1 MIFSPTSHV
10 LDAGPCCHEPRLQTQ
25 IKPDKPPNA
34 DAVALYWKEF
44 TMTKFDQA
52 WVDAETAKREWM
64 TENSLYKEEEEHA
77 SCGVGL
83 VVSIDGKPSR
93 KVVENGIA
101 ALKAIWHRG
110 AVDADGKTGDGAG
123 IHVQIPVEFFYD
135 QIRRTG
141 HEPDMTKMIAVG
153 QVFLPRTDYGAQETC
168 RTIVE
173 SEVLRMGYYIYGW
186 RHVPVDVACLGEKAN
201 ATRPEIEQILIS
213 NSKGVDE
220 ETFER
225 ELYVI
230 RRRIEKAATAAGVQG
245 LYLCSLSCRSIIY
258 KGMMLAEQVAEFYP
272 DLMDER
278 FESAFALYH
287 QRYSTN
293 TFPQWWLAQ
302 PFRMLAHNGE
312 INTLK
317 GNLNWMKSHEIR
329 MASGAFGDMAEDI
342 KPIVAQGSS
351 DSAAL
356 DSVFEVLVR
365 AGRSAPMAKTMM
377 VPESWSKQAIEL
389 PQSWR
394 DMYSYCNSVLEPW
407 DGPAALAMT
416 DGRWVCAGL
425 DRNGLRPMRYVVTG
439 DGLLIAGSETGMV
452 PVDEANVVEKGA
464 LGPGQ
469 LLAVDMQEG
478 KLYHDTEMKD
488 KLAAAQPFGDWVG
501 KINELD
507 DKLAVVTEKPM
518 FTGAE
523 LRKRQ
528 IAAGYSIEELEQILA
543 PMAEDAKEA
552 LASMGDD
559 TPSAVLSEKYRPL
572 SHFFRQAFSQVT
584 NPPIDSLRE
593 FRVMSLKTR
602 FGNLKNVL
610 DEDSSQT
617 EILVLDSPFVGNAQF
632 DELIANFNAPLAEI
646 DCTFDAGAGP
656 DDLRKGLTRIR
667 AEAEDAVRSGAGHI
681 ILTDQHQSIDRVAM
695 PMILATSAV
704 HSWLTRK
711 GLRTFCSLNVRS
723 AECVD
728 PHYFAVLIGCGATV
742 VNAYLAEDS
751 LADRIERGLLECTLT
766 EAIQRYRN
774 AIDQG
779 LLKIMA
785 KMGISVISSYRG
797 GLNFEA
803 VGLSRAMVAEYFPG
817 MQSRISGIGT
827 TGIQRKS
834 ESVHA
839 KGWRGGS
846 DVLPIGGF
854 YKARRSGEKHAWE
867 AQTMHMLQAACNTA
881 NYEMWKQF
889 SAAMRANPP
898 IHLRDLLDIKEMG
911 KAIPI
916 EEVESI
922 TSIRKR
928 FVTPGMS
935 LGALSPEAHKTLNV
949 AMNRIGAKSDSGE
962 GGEDPAHFVPEANG
976 DNPSAKIKQ
985 VASGRFGV
993 TAEYL
998 NHCEELEIK
1007 VAQGAKP
1014 GEGGQLPGMKVT
1026 DLIAR
1031 LRHSTKGVT
1040 LISPPPHHD
1049 IYSIEDLAQLIY
1061 DLKQINPRCKVTVK
1075 LVASSGV
1082 GTIAAGVAKAK
1093 ADVILISGHNGGT
1106 GASPATSIKYAGL
1119 PWEMGLTEAHQVLAM
1134 NNLRER
1140 VTLRT
1145 DGGLR
1150 TGRDIVMAA
1159 MMGAE
1164 EYGIGTAALIAMG
1177 CIMVRQ
1183 CQSNTCPVGVC
1194 TQDEE
1199 LRDKFTGNAD
1209 KVVNLITFYATEVRE
1224 ILASIGARSMDD
1236 VIGRA
1241 DLLSQVSRGSAHLDD
1256 LDLNPLL
1263 ITVDGADRIVYD
1275 RNKARN
1281 FVPDTLDAEIV
1292 KDAARFLNDGEKMQ
1306 LQYAVQNTLRTI
1318 GTRTSSHIVQNF
1330 GMNNTLQ
1337 ADHLTVKL
1345 SGSAGQ
1351 SLGAFAAPGLKLEVS
1366 GDANDYVGKGL
1377 SGGTIVVRPPMNS
1390 PLVAA
1395 DNTIIG
1401 NTVLYGA
1408 TAGYLF
1414 AAGRAGERFGV
1425 RNSGAKVV
1433 IEGCGA
1439 CGCEYMTGGVAVIL
1453 GSIGANFGAGMTG
1466 GMAYLYDP
1474 DGVADSR
1481 MNHETLAT
1489 CPIGDAHWEG
1499 QLKELIER
1507 HLAETGSVKAADILQ
1522 HWDVELANFVQ
1533 ICPKEMLAHLPAPL
1547 GVEDK
1552 AVPAE

>member
-1 MIFSPTSHV
+1 
-10 LDAGPCCHEPRLQTQ
+10 
-25 IKPDKPPNA
+25 
-34 DAVALYWKEF
+34 
-44 TMTKFDQA
+44 MTKYDENWA
-52 WVDAETAKREWM
+52 AREEAKRAYM
-64 TENSLYKEEEEHA
+64 TEHSLFREEDEHS

-83 VVSIDGKPSR
+83 VVSVDGSKSR

-123 IHVQIPVEFFYD
+123 IHVQIPVPFFYD
-135 QIRRTG
+135 QVDRTG
-141 HEPDMTKMIAVG
+141 HTPRKGELLAVG
-153 QVFLPRTDYGAQETC
+153 QVFLPRTDFGAQETC

-186 RHVPVDVACLGEKAN
+186 RHVPVDTSCLGEKAN

-230 RRRIEKAATAAGVQG
+230 RRRIEKAAAAAGVGQ
-245 LYLCSLSCRSIIY
+245 LYICSLSCRSIIY

-278 FESAFALYH
+278 FESAFAIYH

-329 MASGAFGDMAEDI
+329 MASSTFGDMAEDI
-342 KPIVAQGSS
+342 KPICPQGSS

-356 DSVFEVLVR
+356 DAVFEVLVR
-365 AGRSAPMAKTMM
+365 AGRTAPMAKTML
-377 VPESWSKQAIEL
+377 VPESWSKNAEEL

-394 DMYSYCNSVLEPW
+394 DMYSYVNSVMEPW

-439 DGLLIAGSETGMV
+439 DGLVIAGSEVGMV
-452 PVDEANVVEKGA
+452 PTDEATVVEKGA

-469 LLAVDMQEG
+469 MLAVDMAEG
-478 KLYHDTEMKD
+478 KLYHDKEMKD
-488 KLAAAQPFGDWVG
+488 SLANAQPFGDWVG
-501 KINELD
+501 KIKDLESELSGLD
-507 DKLAVVTEKPM
+507 EKTL
-518 FTGAE
+518 FKGEE
-523 LRKRQ
+523 LKKRQ

-543 PMAEDAKEA
+543 PMAEDGKET

-559 TPSAVLSEKYRPL
+559 TPSAVLSNKYRPL
-572 SHFFRQAFSQVT
+572 SHFFRQNFSQVT

-593 FRVMSLKTR
+593 YRVMSLKTR

-617 EILVLDSPFVGNAQF
+617 EILVLESPFVTNAQF
-632 DELIANFNAPLAEI
+632 DALKSQFNAPMTKI
-646 DCTFDAGAGP
+646 DCTFPVNGGP
-656 DDLRKGLTRIR
+656 NALRKGLDRIR
-667 AEAEDAVRSGAGHI
+667 SEAEDAVRSGGGHI
-681 ILTDQHQSIDRVAM
+681 ILTDQLQDEDKVAM

-704 HSWLTRK
+704 HSWLTQK
-711 GLRTFCSLNVRS
+711 GLRTFCSIGVRS
-723 AECVD
+723 AECID
-728 PHYFAVLIGCGATV
+728 PHYFAVLIGCGATI

-751 LADRIERGLLECTLT
+751 LADRIDRGLLDCTLT
-766 EAIQRYRN
+766 EAVTRYRS
-774 AIDQG
+774 AVDAG

-803 VGLSRAMVAEYFPG
+803 VGLSRAMCAEFFPG
-817 MQSRISGIGT
+817 MHSRISGIGVA
-827 TGIQRKS
+827 GIQRKV
-834 ESVHA
+834 EAVH
-839 KGWRGGS
+839 KQGFHGGNT
-846 DVLPIGGF
+846 LPIGGF
-854 YKARRSGEKHAWE
+854 YKSRKSGETHAWE
-867 AQTMHMLQAACNTA
+867 AQAMHMLQSACDRA
-881 NYEMWKQF
+881 SYEMWKQY
-889 SAAMRANPP
+889 SAKMQANPP
-898 IHLRDLLDIKEMG
+898 IHLRDLLDIKPLG
-911 KAIPI
+911 KSVPI

-935 LGALSPEAHKTLNV
+935 LGALSPEAHRTLSI

-962 GGEDPAHFVPEANG
+962 GGESPDDFTPEPNG
-976 DNPSAKIKQ
+976 DNASAKIKQ

-993 TAEYL
+993 TSEYL
-998 NHCEELEIK
+998 LHCEELEIK

-1026 DLIAR
+1026 DLIAK

-1093 ADVILISGHNGGT
+1093 ADIILISGHNGGT
-1106 GASPATSIKYAGL
+1106 GASPATSIKFAGL

-1134 NNLRER
+1134 NNLRDR

-1194 TQDEE
+1194 TQDDN
-1199 LRDKFTGNAD
+1199 LRAKFTGNAD
-1209 KVVNLITFYATEVRE
+1209 KVVNLITFYAQEVRE
-1224 ILASIGARSMDD
+1224 LLASIGARSLDE

-1241 DLLSQVSRGSAHLDD
+1241 DLLTQVSRGSAHLDD

-1263 ITVDGADRIVYD
+1263 LSMDGAENIVYD
-1275 RNKARN
+1275 RSKPRN
-1281 FVPDTLDAEIV
+1281 SVPDTLDAQIV
-1292 KDAARFLNDGEKMQ
+1292 SDAARFLNDGEKMQ
-1306 LQYAVQNTLRTI
+1306 LSYAVQNTLRTV
-1318 GTRTSSHIVQNF
+1318 GTRTSSHIVTNF
-1330 GMNNTLQ
+1330 GMRNDLQ
-1337 ADHLTVKL
+1337 PDHLTVKL

-1351 SLGAFAAPGLKLEVS
+1351 SLGAFAAPGLKIEVS

-1377 SGGTIVVRPPMNS
+1377 SGGMIVVHPPMHS
-1390 PLVAA
+1390 PLKASE
-1395 DNTIIG
+1395 NTIIG

-1408 TAGYLF
+1408 TDGYLF
-1414 AAGRAGERFGV
+1414 AAGRAGERFAV

-1433 IEGCGA
+1433 IEGCGSN
-1439 CGCEYMTGGVAVIL
+1439 GCEYMTGGIAVIL

-1474 DGVADSR
+1474 EGTVENL
-1481 MNHETLAT
+1481 MNLETLIT
-1489 CPIGDAHWEG
+1489 CRVTVDHWENE
-1499 QLKELIER
+1499 LKSLIER
-1507 HLAETGSVKAADILQ
+1507 HAAETGSVKAREILSN
-1522 HWDVELANFVQ
+1522 WEVEKANFLQ
-1533 ICPKEMLAHLPAPL
+1533 ACPKEMLVHIPAPL
-1547 GVEDK
+1547 SLEES
-1552 AVPAE
+1552 AIPAE

>member
-1 MIFSPTSHV
+1 MTSY
-10 LDAGPCCHEPRLQTQ
+10 DETWARDE
-25 IKPDKPPNA
+25 
-34 DAVALYWKEF
+34 E
-44 TMTKFDQA
+44 TKRA
-52 WVDAETAKREWM
+52 WMAEHGMYRE
-64 TENSLYKEEEEHA
+64 EDEHS

-83 VVSIDGKPSR
+83 VVAIDGQPSR
-93 KVVENGIA
+93 KVVQNGIN
-101 ALKAIWHRG
+101 ALKAVWHRG

-123 IHVQIPVEFFYD
+123 IHVQIPHHFFGD

-141 HEPDMTKMIAVG
+141 HEPRPGELLAVG
-153 QVFLPRTDYGAQETC
+153 QVFLPRTDFAAQEAC

-173 SEVLRMGYYIYGW
+173 SEVLRKGYYIYGW
-186 RHVPVDVACLGEKAN
+186 RHVPVDISVLGEKAN
-201 ATRPEIEQILIS
+201 ATRPEIEQIIIS
-213 NSKGVDE
+213 NAKGVDE

-230 RRRIEKAATAAGVQG
+230 RRRIEKAAAAAQVPGMYV
-245 LYLCSLSCRSIIY
+245 CSLSCRSVIY
-258 KGMMLAEQVAEFYP
+258 KGMMLAQDVSEFYP
-272 DLMDER
+272 DLKDER
-278 FESAFALYH
+278 FVSAFAIYH

-317 GNLNWMKSHEIR
+317 GNVNWMKSHEIR
-329 MASGAFGDMAEDI
+329 MASSYFGEMAEDI
-342 KPIVAQGSS
+342 KPIIANGAS

-356 DSVFEVLVR
+356 DAVFEVLVR
-365 AGRSAPMAKTMM
+365 AGRNAPMAKTML
-377 VPESWSKQAIEL
+377 VPEAWSQTASEL
-389 PQSWR
+389 PQAWQ
-394 DMYSYCNSVLEPW
+394 DMYSYCNSVMEPW

-439 DGLLIAGSETGMV
+439 DGLMIAGSEAGMV
-452 PVDEANVVEKGA
+452 PVDEASVVEKGA

-469 LLAVDMQEG
+469 MIAVDMVEQQ
-478 KLYHDTEMKD
+478 LFHDTEIKD
-488 KLAAAQPFGDWVG
+488 QLSQARPFGEWVG
-501 KINELD
+501 KINDLTE
-507 DKLAVVTEKPM
+507 ATAGVTEKAVYE
-518 FTGAE
+518 GAE
-523 LRKRQ
+523 LRRRQ
-528 IAAGYSIEELEQILA
+528 LAAGYSVEELEQILA
-543 PMAEDAKEA
+543 PMAEDGKEA

-559 TPSAVLSEKYRPL
+559 TPSAVLSSQYRPL
-572 SHFFRQAFSQVT
+572 SHYFRQNFSQVT

-617 EILVLDSPFVGNAQF
+617 EILLLDSPFVGNAQF
-632 DELIANFNAPLAEI
+632 EVVLQHFGDSVTEI
-646 DCTFDAGAGP
+646 DCTFPAGGRQGALRE
-656 DDLRKGLTRIR
+656 DLNRIR
-667 AEAEDAVRSGAGHI
+667 VEAEDAVRSGAGHI
-681 ILTDQHQSIDRVAM
+681 ILTDQGQGGDRVAM

-723 AECVD
+723 AECID
-728 PHYFAVLIGCGATV
+728 PHYFAVLVGCGATT

-751 LADRIERGLLECTLT
+751 IADRIDRGLLDGTLT
-766 EAIQRYRN
+766 EAVSRYRN

-803 VGLSRAMVAEYFPG
+803 VGLSRAMVADYFPG
-817 MQSRISGIGT
+817 MISRISGIGVS
-827 TGIQRKS
+827 GLQKKA
-834 ESVHA
+834 EGVHA
-839 KGWRGGS
+839 LGWAGES
-846 DVLPIGGF
+846 DRLLPIGGF
-854 YKARRSGEKHAWE
+854 YKARTSGEKHAWE
-867 AQTMHMLQAACNTA
+867 AQSMHMLQSACDRA
-881 NYEMWKQF
+881 SYELWKQY
-889 SAAMRANPP
+889 SAKMRSNPP
-898 IHLRDLLDIKEMG
+898 IHLRDLLDIKPMG
-911 KAIPI
+911 KPVPI

-962 GGEDPAHFVPEANG
+962 GGEDPAHFVPEPNG

-1026 DLIAR
+1026 ELIAR
-1031 LRHSTKGVT
+1031 LRHSTRGVT

-1061 DLKQINPRCKVTVK
+1061 DLKQINPRAKVTVK

-1134 NNLRER
+1134 NKLRER

-1194 TQDEE
+1194 TQDES
-1199 LRDKFTGNAD
+1199 LRKKFTGNAD
-1209 KVVNLITFYATEVRE
+1209 KVVNLITFYAQEVRE
-1224 ILASIGARSMDD
+1224 ILAGIGARSLDE

-1241 DLLSQVSRGSAHLDD
+1241 DLLTQVSRGAAHLDD

-1263 ITVDGADRIVYD
+1263 ITVDGADKIRYD
-1275 RNKARN
+1275 RLKPRN
-1281 FVPDTLDAEIV
+1281 AVPDTLDAQIV
-1292 KDAARFLNDGEKMQ
+1292 TDAARFLKDGEKMQ
-1306 LQYAVQNTLRTI
+1306 LSYAVQNTLRTI
-1318 GTRTSSHIVQNF
+1318 GTRTSSEIVQAF
-1330 GMNNTLQ
+1330 GMRNALQ
-1337 ADHLTVKL
+1337 PDHLTVKL
-1345 SGSAGQ
+1345 EGSAGQ

-1377 SGGTIVVRPPMNS
+1377 SGGIVVVKPAQVS
-1390 PLVAA
+1390 PLKA
-1395 DNTIIG
+1395 DQNTIIG

-1408 TAGYLF
+1408 TDGYLF
-1414 AAGRAGERFGV
+1414 AAGRAGERFAV

-1433 IEGCGA
+1433 IEGCGSN
-1439 CGCEYMTGGVAVIL
+1439 GCEYMTGGVAVIL

-1474 DGVADSR
+1474 DGQAEVN
-1481 MNHETLAT
+1481 MNLETLVT
-1489 CPIGDAHWEG
+1489 CPVAEGHWEAE
-1499 QLKELIER
+1499 LKELVEAHAR
-1507 HLAETGSVKAADILQ
+1507 ETGSRKAADILQ
-1522 HWDVELANFVQ
+1522 HWSLEKKHFLQV
-1533 ICPKEMLAHLPAPL
+1533 CPKEMLNKLAHPL
-1547 GVEDK
+1547 GLERG

>member
-1 MIFSPTSHV
+1 
-10 LDAGPCCHEPRLQTQ
+10 
-25 IKPDKPPNA
+25 
-34 DAVALYWKEF
+34 
-44 TMTKFDQA
+44 MTKYDA
-52 WVDAETAKREWM
+52 NWVAAEEAKRAALA
-64 TENSLYKEEEEHA
+64 ENGLYRAEDEHA

-83 VVSIDGKPSR
+83 VVSIDGKASR
-93 KVVENGIA
+93 KVVENGIN
-101 ALKAIWHRG
+101 ALKAVWHRG

-123 IHVQIPVEFFYD
+123 IHVQIPVPFFYD
-135 QIRRTG
+135 QIKRTG
-141 HEPDMTKMIAVG
+141 HEPHKDELLAVG
-153 QVFLPRTDYGAQETC
+153 QVFLPRTDFGAQETC

-186 RHVPVDVACLGEKAN
+186 RHVPVDVTCLGEKAN

-230 RRRIEKAATAAGVQG
+230 RRRIEKAAAAAQVPS
-245 LYLCSLSCRSIIY
+245 LYIASLSCRSIIY
-258 KGMMLAEQVAEFYP
+258 KGMMLAEQVAVFYP
-272 DLMDER
+272 DLLDDR
-278 FESAFALYH
+278 FESAFAIYH

-329 MASGAFGDMAEDI
+329 MASRAFGDHAEDI

-356 DSVFEVLVR
+356 DAVFEVMVR
-365 AGRSAPMAKTMM
+365 AGRNAPMAKTMM
-377 VPESWSKQAIEL
+377 VPESWSNTTVEMKQAWI
-389 PQSWR
+389 
-394 DMYSYCNSVLEPW
+394 DMYAYCNSVMEPW

-439 DGLLIAGSETGMV
+439 DGLVIAGSEAGMV
-452 PVDEANVVEKGA
+452 PIDETTVVEKGA

-469 LLAVDMQEG
+469 MLAVDMAEG
-478 KLYHDTEMKD
+478 RMFRDEEIKD
-488 KLAAAQPFGDWVG
+488 KLAASRPYSDWVE
-501 KINELD
+501 KIIDIEAEEGAL
-507 DKLAVVTEKPM
+507 TQSTQ
-518 FTGAE
+518 FSGAE

-528 IAAGYSIEELEQILA
+528 IAAGYSLEELEQILH
-543 PMAEDAKEA
+543 PMAEDGKEA
-552 LASMGDD
+552 IASMGDD
-559 TPSAVLSEKYRPL
+559 TPSAVLSDQYRPL
-572 SHFFRQAFSQVT
+572 SHFFRQNFSQVT

-602 FGNLKNVL
+602 FGNLRNVL
-610 DEDSSQT
+610 DESSEQT
-617 EILVLDSPFVGNAQF
+617 EILILESPFVSNAGF
-632 DELIANFNAPLAEI
+632 EAMVRHFGDSVVTLSG
-646 DCTFDAGAGP
+646 TFPRSGGDSA
-656 DDLRKGLTRIR
+656 LRVALDRLR
-667 AEAEDAVRSGAGHI
+667 AEAEDAVRAGAQHL
-681 ILTDQHQSIDRVAM
+681 ILSDTDQNEDRIGM

-723 AECVD
+723 AECID
-728 PHYFAVLIGCGATV
+728 PHYFAVLIGAGATT
-742 VNAYLAEDS
+742 VNAYLAQDS
-751 LADRIERGLLECTLT
+751 LADRVNRGLLDGPLDVVVGRYN
-766 EAIQRYRN
+766 EAIN
-774 AIDQG
+774 QG
-779 LLKIMA
+779 LLKIMS

-803 VGLSRAMVAEYFPG
+803 VGLSRSMVAEYFPG

-827 TGIQRKS
+827 AGIQRKL
-834 ESVHA
+834 EAVHA
-839 KGWRGGS
+839 KGWRGGA
-846 DVLPIGGF
+846 DVLPIGGI
-854 YKARRSGEKHAWE
+854 YKARKSGETHAWQ
-867 AQTMHMLQAACNTA
+867 AQNMHLLQSACDRA
-881 NYEMWKQF
+881 SYDLWKQY
-889 SAAMRANPP
+889 SAKMRANPP
-898 IHLRDLLDIKEMG
+898 IHLRDLLDFAP
-911 KAIPI
+911 KAKPIPL

-962 GGEDPAHFVPEANG
+962 GGEDPAHFTPEPNG

-1014 GEGGQLPGMKVT
+1014 GEGGQLPGIKVT
-1026 DLIAR
+1026 ELIAR

-1061 DLKQINPRCKVTVK
+1061 DLKQINPKAKVTVK

-1134 NNLRER
+1134 NKLRDR

-1164 EYGIGTAALIAMG
+1164 EYGIGTAALISMG

-1194 TQDEE
+1194 VQDER
-1199 LRDKFTGNAD
+1199 LRAKFTGTAD
-1209 KVVNLITFYATEVRE
+1209 KVVNLITFYAQEVRE
-1224 ILASIGARSMDD
+1224 VLASLGVRSLDE

-1241 DLLSQVSRGSAHLDD
+1241 DLLTQVSRGSAHLDD
-1256 LDLNPLL
+1256 LDLNPML
-1263 ITVDGADRIVYD
+1263 IAVDEDHSIVYNRD
-1275 RNKARN
+1275 KPRQI
-1281 FVPDTLDAEIV
+1281 VPDTLDAEIV
-1292 KDAARFLNDGEKMQ
+1292 KDAEPFFKDGEKMQ
-1306 LQYAVQNTLRTI
+1306 LSYAVQNTHRTI
-1318 GTRTSSHIVQNF
+1318 GTRVSSHIVQRF
-1330 GMNNTLQ
+1330 GMNNDLQ
-1337 ADHLTVKL
+1337 SDHLTVKL

-1377 SGGTIVVRPPMNS
+1377 SGGTIVVRPPLSS

-1408 TAGYLF
+1408 TAGKLF
-1414 AAGRAGERFGV
+1414 ANGRAGERFAV
-1425 RNSGAKVV
+1425 RNSGANVV
-1433 IEGCGA
+1433 VEGCGTN
-1439 CGCEYMTGGVAVIL
+1439 GCEYMTGGVAVIL
-1453 GSIGANFGAGMTG
+1453 GPIGTNFGAGMTG
-1466 GMAYLYDP
+1466 GMAYVYDP
-1474 DGVADSR
+1474 EQLAADRINAESLVVQG
-1481 MNHETLAT
+1481 LAS
-1489 CPIGDAHWEG
+1489 AHWEQ
-1499 QLKELIER
+1499 QLKGLIAEHAAESRSQKADEILRNWDQER
-1507 HLAETGSVKAADILQ
+1507 GNFLQ
-1522 HWDVELANFVQ
+1522 V
-1533 ICPKEMLAHLPAPL
+1533 CPKEMLVHLTHPL
-1547 GVEDK
+1547 TDK
-1552 AVPAE
+1552 PDNETQSA

>member
-1 MIFSPTSHV
+1 
-10 LDAGPCCHEPRLQTQ
+10 
-25 IKPDKPPNA
+25 
-34 DAVALYWKEF
+34 
-44 TMTKFDQA
+44 MTKYDA
-52 WVDAETAKREWM
+52 SWVKAEKAKRVNM
-64 TENSLYKEEEEHA
+64 AKNGLYSEAEEHA

-93 KVVENGIA
+93 KVVQAGID
-101 ALKAIWHRG
+101 ALKAVWHRG

-123 IHVQIPVEFFYD
+123 IHVQIPVPFFYN
-135 QIRRTG
+135 QIERTG
-141 HEPDMTKMIAVG
+141 HNPRMEELMAVG
-153 QVFLPRTDYGAQETC
+153 QVFLPRTDFGAQETC

-173 SEVLRMGYYIYGW
+173 TEVLRMGYYIYGW
-186 RHVPVDVACLGEKAN
+186 RHVPVNVGSLGDKAN
-201 ATRPEIEQILIS
+201 ATRPEIEQILLS
-213 NSKGVDE
+213 NSKGVE
-220 ETFER
+220 EEIFER
-225 ELYVI
+225 DLYVI
-230 RRRIEKAATAAGVQG
+230 RRRIEKAASAAGINE
-245 LYLCSLSCRSIIY
+245 LYLASLSCRSIIY
-258 KGMMLAEQVAEFYP
+258 KGMFLAQDVAEFYP
-272 DLMDER
+272 DLKDSR

-287 QRYSTN
+287 QRFSTN

-317 GNLNWMKSHEIR
+317 GNTNWMKSHEIR
-329 MASGAFGDMAEDI
+329 MSSDAFGDMADDI
-342 KPIVAQGSS
+342 KPIIASGSS

-356 DSVFEVLVR
+356 DSVFEMLVR
-365 AGRSAPMAKTMM
+365 AGRNAPMAKTML
-377 VPESWSKQAIEL
+377 VPESWSKQAVDL
-389 PQSWR
+389 PKPWI
-394 DMYSYCNSVLEPW
+394 DMYSYCNSVMEPW

-439 DGLLIAGSETGMV
+439 DGLLIAGSEAGMV
-452 PVDEANVVEKGA
+452 HVNEADVKEKGA

-469 LLAVDMQEG
+469 LIAVDMAEG
-478 KLYHDTEMKD
+478 RLYHDTEMKD
-488 KLAAAQPFGDWVG
+488 LLAASQDFGEWVG

-507 DKLAVVTEKPM
+507 EDLAKAVEAPI
-518 FTGAE
+518 FTGSE
-523 LRKRQ
+523 LRQRQ
-528 IAAGYSIEELEQILA
+528 IAAGYTIEELEQILV
-543 PMAEDAKEA
+543 PMAEDGKET

-572 SHFFRQAFSQVT
+572 SHFFRQNFSQVT

-593 FRVMSLKTR
+593 YRVMSLKTR

-610 DEDSSQT
+610 DESSAQT
-617 EILVLDSPFVGNAQF
+617 EILVLDSPFVGNIQF
-632 DELIANFNAPLAEI
+632 QRLLKNFNAPMMEI
-646 DCTFDAGAGP
+646 DCTFPSGETAGSLQTA
-656 DDLRKGLTRIR
+656 LNRIR
-667 AEAEDAVRSGAGHI
+667 SEAEDAVRSGCGHLV
-681 ILTDQHQSIDRVAM
+681 LTDQKTSRDLVSI

-704 HSWLTRK
+704 HSWLTRH
-711 GLRTFCSLNVRS
+711 GLRTFTSINVRS
-723 AECVD
+723 AECID

-751 LADRIERGLLECTLT
+751 LADRIERGLLDCALT
-766 EAIQRYRN
+766 EAVSRYRN

-785 KMGISVISSYRG
+785 KMGISVVSSYRG

-803 VGLSRAMVAEYFPG
+803 VGLSRAMCAEFFPG
-817 MQSRISGIGT
+817 MTSRISGIGVV
-827 TGIQRKS
+827 GIQHKA
-834 ESVHA
+834 ESIHA
-839 KGWRGGS
+839 S
-846 DVLPIGGF
+846 AFLNHNDVLPIGGF
-854 YKARRSGEKHAWE
+854 YKARKSGEKHAWE
-867 AQTMHMLQAACNTA
+867 AQTMHLLQSACSRGS
-881 NYEMWKQF
+881 YEMWKKY
-889 SAAMRANPP
+889 SAKLQANPP
-898 IHLRDLLDIKEMG
+898 IHLRDLLEIKPLG
-911 KAIPI
+911 NPI
-916 EEVESI
+916 SVDEVESI
-922 TSIRKR
+922 TSIRQR

-962 GGEDPAHFVPEANG
+962 GGEDPAHFVPEPNG

-1014 GEGGQLPGMKVT
+1014 GEGGQLPGIKVT

-1075 LVASSGV
+1075 LVAASGV
-1082 GTIAAGVAKAK
+1082 GTIAAGVAKAD
-1093 ADVILISGHNGGT
+1093 ADIILISGHNGGT
-1106 GASPATSIKYAGL
+1106 GASPATSIKFAGL

-1134 NNLRER
+1134 NNLRGR

-1159 MMGAE
+1159 MLGAE

-1194 TQDEE
+1194 TQDEG
-1199 LRDKFTGNAD
+1199 LREKFTGSAD
-1209 KVVNLITFYATEVRE
+1209 KVVNLITFYAQEVRE
-1224 ILASIGARSMDD
+1224 ILASIGARSMND

-1263 ITVDGADRIVYD
+1263 ITVDGADQISYD
-1275 RNKARN
+1275 RNKPRN
-1281 FVPDTLDAEIV
+1281 SVPDTLDAKIV
-1292 KDAARFLNDGEKMQ
+1292 VDAARFLHEGEKMQ
-1306 LQYAVQNTLRTI
+1306 LQYAVKNTSRTI
-1318 GTRTSSHIVQNF
+1318 GTLISSHIVTKF
-1330 GMNNTLQ
+1330 GMNNDLQ
-1337 ADHLTVKL
+1337 PDHLTIKL
-1345 SGSAGQ
+1345 QGSAGQ
-1351 SLGAFAAPGLKLEVS
+1351 ALGAFAAPGLKLEVA
-1366 GDANDYVGKGL
+1366 GEANDYVGKGL
-1377 SGGTIVVRPPMNS
+1377 SGGLIVVRPAQIS
-1390 PLVAA
+1390 PLVASE
-1395 DNTIIG
+1395 NTIIG

-1408 TAGYLF
+1408 TNGYLF
-1414 AAGRAGERFGV
+1414 ASGRAGERFSV
-1425 RNSGAKVV
+1425 RNSGAKAV
-1433 IEGCGA
+1433 IEGCGSN
-1439 CGCEYMTGGVAVIL
+1439 GCEYMTGGVAVIL
-1453 GSIGANFGAGMTG
+1453 GTVGVNFGAGMTG

-1474 DGVADSR
+1474 GGTTNR
-1481 MNHETLAT
+1481 MMNMETLVT
-1489 CPIGDAHWEG
+1489 CRVTVDHWE
-1499 QLKELIER
+1499 KELRNLIQR
-1507 HLAETGSVKAADILQ
+1507 HADETGSIKATDILR
-1522 HWDVELANFVQ
+1522 HWQQEVENFVQ
-1533 ICPKEMLAHLPAPL
+1533 VCPKEMLVHLPEPL
-1547 GVEDK
+1547 TVDI
-1552 AVPAE
+1552 AQSLPAE

>member
-1 MIFSPTSHV
+1 
-10 LDAGPCCHEPRLQTQ
+10 
-25 IKPDKPPNA
+25 
-34 DAVALYWKEF
+34 
-44 TMTKFDQA
+44 MTKFDTDWA
-52 WVDAETAKREWM
+52 RAEETKRKWM
-64 TENSLYKEEEEHA
+64 SENGLYHESEEHS

-83 VVSIDGKPSR
+83 TVSLDGKPSR
-93 KVVENGIA
+93 SVVEAGIT

-110 AVDADGKTGDGAG
+110 AVDADGMTGDGAG
-123 IHVQIPVEFFYD
+123 IHVQIPVPFFYD
-135 QIRRTG
+135 QIQRTG
-141 HEPDMTKMIAVG
+141 HDPRKDELIAVG
-153 QVFLPRTDYGAQETC
+153 QVFLPRTDFGAQEAC

-173 SEVLRMGYYIYGW
+173 TEVLRMGHYIYGW
-186 RHVPVDVACLGEKAN
+186 RHVPVNVDCLGEKAN

-213 NSKGVDE
+213 NAKGVDE

-230 RRRIEKAATAAGVQG
+230 RRRIEKAAGAAGITG
-245 LYLCSLSCRSIIY
+245 LYIASLSCRSIIY
-258 KGMMLAEQVAEFYP
+258 KGMMLAEQVSEFYP
-272 DLMDER
+272 DLQDER
-278 FESAFALYH
+278 FESSFAIYH

-317 GNLNWMKSHEIR
+317 GNTNWMKSHEIR
-329 MASGAFGDMAEDI
+329 MAHAAFGDMAEDI
-342 KPIVAQGSS
+342 KPIIANGSS

-365 AGRSAPMAKTMM
+365 AGRNAPMAKTML
-377 VPESWSKQAIEL
+377 VPESWSKQAVEL

-394 DMYSYCNSVLEPW
+394 DMYSYCNSVMEPW

-416 DGRWVCAGL
+416 DGRWVCGGL

-439 DGLLIAGSETGMV
+439 DGMLIAGSEVGMV
-452 PVDEANVVEKGA
+452 PTDEATVREKGA

-469 LLAVDMQEG
+469 MIAVDMKEG
-478 KLYHDTEMKD
+478 KLYHDVEIKD
-488 KLAAAQPFGDWVG
+488 RLASALPFGEWVG
-501 KINELD
+501 KITELD
-507 DKLAVVTEKPM
+507 EPLAALTETPL
-518 FTGAE
+518 FDGAE
-523 LRKRQ
+523 LRRRQ
-528 IAAGYSIEELEQILA
+528 IAAGYTIEELESVLS
-543 PMAEDAKEA
+543 PMVEDAKEVV
-552 LASMGDD
+552 ASMGDD
-559 TPSAVLSEKYRPL
+559 TPSAVLSKRYRPL
-572 SHFFRQAFSQVT
+572 SHYFRQNFSQVT

-610 DEDSSQT
+610 DESSAQT
-617 EILVLDSPFVGNAQF
+617 EILVLDTPFVGNAQF
-632 DELIANFNAPLAEI
+632 EALKEHFNAPCTEI
-646 DCTFDAGAGP
+646 DCTFAPGEGA
-656 DDLRKGLTRIR
+656 LRLGLERIR
-667 AEAEDAVRSGAGHI
+667 SEAEDAVRSGAGHI
-681 ILTDQHQSIDRVAM
+681 ILTDEHCGPDRVAM

-704 HSWLTRK
+704 HSHLTRK
-711 GLRTFCSLNVRS
+711 GLRTFCSLNVRA
-723 AECVD
+723 AECID
-728 PHYFAVLIGCGATV
+728 PHYFAVLIGAGATI
-742 VNAYLAEDS
+742 VNPYLAEDS
-751 LADRIERGLLECTLT
+751 LADRIGRGLLEMDLT
-766 EAIQRYRN
+766 TAMARYRE

-779 LLKIMA
+779 LLKIMS

-803 VGLSRAMVAEYFPG
+803 VGLSRAMCAEYFPG
-817 MQSRISGIGT
+817 MISRISGIGVS
-827 TGIQRKS
+827 GIQKKA
-834 ESVHA
+834 EEIHA
-839 KGWRGGS
+839 LGFRGGR

-854 YKARRSGEKHAWE
+854 YKMRKSGETHAWG
-867 AQTMHMLQAACNTA
+867 AQVMHLMQAACDRA
-881 NYEMWKQF
+881 SFEMWKQY
-889 SAAMRANPP
+889 SNAMQANPP
-898 IHLRDLLDIKEMG
+898 IHLRDLLAIKPLG
-911 KAIPI
+911 KSIPI

-962 GGEDPAHFVPEANG
+962 GGEDPAHFVPEPNG

-1061 DLKQINPRCKVTVK
+1061 DLKQINPTVKVTVK

-1082 GTIAAGVAKAK
+1082 GTIAAGVAKAE

-1134 NNLRER
+1134 NNLRDR
-1140 VTLRT
+1140 VVLRT

-1159 MMGAE
+1159 MLGAE

-1194 TQDEE
+1194 TQDEA
-1199 LRDKFTGNAD
+1199 LRAKFTGNAD
-1209 KVVNLITFYATEVRE
+1209 KVVNLITFYAQEVRE
-1224 ILASIGARSMDD
+1224 ILAEIGARSLDE

-1241 DLLSQVSRGSAHLDD
+1241 DLLSQVSRGAEHLDD

-1263 ITVDGADRIVYD
+1263 IRVDGSDEIEYNRDRP
-1275 RNKARN
+1275 RNPVR
-1281 FVPDTLDAEIV
+1281 DTLDAEIV
-1292 KDAARFLNDGEKMQ
+1292 RDAARFLQDGEKMQ
-1306 LQYAVQNTLRTI
+1306 LSYAVMNTHRTV
-1318 GTRTSSHIVQNF
+1318 GTRVSSHIVRKF
-1330 GMNNTLQ
+1330 GMRNALQ
-1337 ADHLTVKL
+1337 PDHLHVKL
-1345 SGSAGQ
+1345 TGSAGQ

-1377 SGGTIVVRPPMNS
+1377 SGGLIVVRPPLVS
-1390 PLVAA
+1390 PLAA
-1395 DNTIIG
+1395 SENTIIG

-1408 TAGYLF
+1408 TDGHLF
-1414 AAGRAGERFGV
+1414 AAGKAGERFAV
-1425 RNSGAKVV
+1425 RNSGARVV
-1433 IEGCGA
+1433 VEGCGSN
-1439 CGCEYMTGGVAVIL
+1439 GCEYMTGGVAVIL
-1453 GSIGANFGAGMTG
+1453 GRIGANFGAGMTG

-1474 DGVADSR
+1474 
-1481 MNHETLAT
+1481 
-1489 CPIGDAHWEG
+1489 EG
-1499 QLKELIER
+1499 QAPDMMNMESLVTCKVTTPEWEAELKGLIER
-1507 HLAETGSVKAADILQ
+1507 HFAETKSRKAEDILQ
-1522 HWDVELANFVQ
+1522 NWDIEKDNFLQV
-1533 ICPKEMLAHLPAPL
+1533 CPREMLDKIPHPL
-1547 GVEDK
+1547 GIEDDL

>member
-1 MIFSPTSHV
+1 
-10 LDAGPCCHEPRLQTQ
+10 
-25 IKPDKPPNA
+25 
-34 DAVALYWKEF
+34 
-44 TMTKFDQA
+44 MTKYDA
-52 WVDAETAKREWM
+52 DWVRAEDAKRAYM
-64 TENSLYKEEEEHA
+64 AENGLYSEAEEHS

-83 VVSIDGKPSR
+83 VVSIDGTPSR
-93 KVVENGIA
+93 AVVENGIQ

-135 QIRRTG
+135 QIERTG
-141 HEPDMTKMIAVG
+141 HTPNRDALMAVG
-153 QVFLPRTDYGAQETC
+153 QVFLPRTDFGAQETC

-173 SEVLRMGYYIYGW
+173 TEVLRMGYYIYGW
-186 RHVPVDVACLGEKAN
+186 RHVPVSVDCLGEKAN

-230 RRRIEKAATAAGVQG
+230 RRRIEKAAAQVGQ
-245 LYLCSLSCRSIIY
+245 LYIASLSCRSIIY

-278 FESAFALYH
+278 FESAFAIYH

-329 MASGAFGDMAEDI
+329 MASNAFGDMAGDI
-342 KPIVAQGSS
+342 KPIVPSGSS

-356 DSVFEVLVR
+356 DAVFEALVR
-365 AGRSAPMAKTMM
+365 AGRSAPMAKTML
-377 VPESWSKQAIEL
+377 VPESWSKQAVEL
-389 PQSWR
+389 PQAWR
-394 DMYSYCNSVLEPW
+394 DMYSYCNSVMEPW

-425 DRNGLRPMRYVVTG
+425 DRNGLRPMRYVVTR
-439 DGLLIAGSETGMV
+439 DDLVIAGSETGMV
-452 PVDEANVVEKGA
+452 PLEETDIVEKGA

-469 LLAVDMQEG
+469 ILAVDMKKG
-478 KLYHDTEMKD
+478 LLFHDTEIKN
-488 KLAAAQPFGDWVG
+488 KLAAALPFGDWVQ
-501 KINELD
+501 KIKDLD
-507 DKLAVVTEKPM
+507 APLGGVTEKAL
-518 FTGAE
+518 FEGEA
-523 LRKRQ
+523 LRRRQ
-528 IAAGYSIEELEQILA
+528 IAAGYTIEELEQILA
-543 PMAEDAKEA
+543 PMAEDGKET

-559 TPSAVLSEKYRPL
+559 TPSAVLSKKYRPL
-572 SHFFRQAFSQVT
+572 SHFFRQNFSQVT

-593 FRVMSLKTR
+593 YRVMSLKTR

-610 DEDSSQT
+610 DESSAQT
-617 EILVLDSPFVGNAQF
+617 EIITLDSPFVGNAQF
-632 DELIANFNAPLAEI
+632 DELLTHLNSDLVTI
-646 DCTFDAGAGP
+646 DCTFEAGQGA
-656 DDLRKGLTRIR
+656 LSVGLARIR
-667 AEAEDAVRSGAGHI
+667 DEAEDAVRSGAGHI
-681 ILTDQHQSIDRVAM
+681 VLTDQNSDASRVAM

-704 HSWLTRK
+704 HSHLTRK

-723 AECVD
+723 AECID

-751 LADRIERGLLECTLT
+751 LADRIDRGLIDGSLT
-766 EAIQRYRN
+766 EAVARYRN

-817 MQSRISGIGT
+817 MTSRISGIGVS
-827 TGIQRKS
+827 GLQAKA
-834 ESVHA
+834 EEVHA
-839 KGWRGGS
+839 QGWQGTN
-846 DVLPIGGF
+846 VLPIGGF
-854 YKARRSGEKHAWE
+854 YKARKSGETHAWE
-867 AQTMHMLQAACNTA
+867 ATSMHMMQMACNRA
-881 NYEMWKQF
+881 SFELWKQY
-889 SAAMRANPP
+889 SAKMQSAPP
-898 IHLRDLLDIKEMG
+898 IHLRDLLDIKPLG
-911 KAIPI
+911 API
-916 EEVESI
+916 QLEEVESI

-962 GGEDPAHFVPEANG
+962 GGEDPAHFHPEPNG

-998 NHCEELEIK
+998 NQCEELEIK

-1134 NNLRER
+1134 NNLRDR
-1140 VTLRT
+1140 ITLRT

-1194 TQDEE
+1194 TQNEE
-1199 LRDKFTGNAD
+1199 LRAKFTGNAD
-1209 KVVNLITFYATEVRE
+1209 KVVNLITFYASEVRE
-1224 ILASIGARSMDD
+1224 ILASIGARSLDE

-1263 ITVDGADRIVYD
+1263 ITVSGAEDIVYK
-1275 RNKARN
+1275 RERARN
-1281 FVPDTLDAEIV
+1281 EVPDTLDAQIV
-1292 KDAARFLNDGEKMQ
+1292 RDAARFLQDGEKMQ
-1306 LQYAVQNTLRTI
+1306 LEYAIQNTHRTV
-1318 GTRTSSHIVQNF
+1318 GTRTSSHIVRQF
-1330 GMNNTLQ
+1330 GMRNTLQ
-1337 ADHLTVKL
+1337 PDHLTVKL
-1345 SGSAGQ
+1345 KGSAGQ

-1377 SGGTIVVRPPMNS
+1377 SGGTIVVRPPMAS
-1390 PLVAA
+1390 PIIAA
-1395 DNTIIG
+1395 ENTIIG

-1408 TAGYLF
+1408 TDGHLF
-1414 AAGRAGERFGV
+1414 AAGRAGERFAV
-1425 RNSGAKVV
+1425 RNSGAQVV
-1433 IEGCGA
+1433 VEGCGSN
-1439 CGCEYMTGGVAVIL
+1439 GCEYMTGGVAVIV
-1453 GSIGANFGAGMTG
+1453 GEIGANFGAGMTG

-1474 DGVADSR
+1474 DGLALSL
-1481 MNHETLAT
+1481 MNLETLVT
-1489 CPIGDAHWEG
+1489 CPVTVAHWQSQLEG
-1499 QLKELIER
+1499 LLRQ
-1507 HLAETGSVKAADILQ
+1507 HLEETGSMKVADILQ
-1522 HWDVELANFVQ
+1522 HWETEQQHFIQV
-1533 ICPKEMLAHLPAPL
+1533 CPKEMLVHLPAPL
-1547 GVEDK
+1547 SEADQ

>member
-1 MIFSPTSHV
+1 
-10 LDAGPCCHEPRLQTQ
+10 
-25 IKPDKPPNA
+25 
-34 DAVALYWKEF
+34 
-44 TMTKFDQA
+44 MTKYDDA
-52 WVDAETAKREWM
+52 WVAREEAKRAMMAEKG
-64 TENSLYKEEEEHA
+64 LYSPEEEHS

-83 VVSIDGKPSR
+83 VVNIDGSR
-93 KVVENGIA
+93 SRSVVENGIK

-123 IHVQIPVEFFYD
+123 IHVQIPVPFFYD
-135 QIRRTG
+135 QVRRTG
-141 HEPDMTKMIAVG
+141 HKPREDEMIAVG
-153 QVFLPRTDYGAQETC
+153 QVFLPRSNFAAQETC

-186 RHVPVDVACLGEKAN
+186 RHVPVKTSCLGEKAN

-220 ETFER
+220 DVFER

-230 RRRIEKAATAAGVQG
+230 RRRIEKAAVAAGIAS
-245 LYLCSLSCRSIIY
+245 LYIASMSCRSIIY

-278 FESAFALYH
+278 FESAFAIYH

-329 MASGAFGDMAEDI
+329 MASGAFGEMAEDI
-342 KPIVAQGSS
+342 KPIVASGSS

-356 DSVFEVLVR
+356 DAVFEVLVR
-365 AGRSAPMAKTMM
+365 AGRSAPMAKTML
-377 VPESWSKQAIEL
+377 VPESWSKQAVEL
-389 PQSWR
+389 PQAWR
-394 DMYSYCNSVLEPW
+394 DMYSYCNSVMEPW

-425 DRNGLRPMRYVVTG
+425 DRNGLRPMRYVVTA
-439 DGLLIAGSETGMV
+439 DGMLIAGSEAGMV
-452 PVDEANVVEKGA
+452 PLDEANVIEKGA

-469 LLAVDMQEG
+469 LISVDMKKG
-478 KLYHDTEMKD
+478 KLFHDAKIKD
-488 KLAAAQPFGDWVG
+488 KLSQALPFGEWVG
-501 KINELD
+501 KIVELD
-507 DKLAVVTEKPM
+507 APLAKVTEQPV
-518 FTGAE
+518 FTGND
-523 LRKRQ
+523 LRRRQ
-528 IAAGYSIEELEQILA
+528 VAAGYSIEDLEQILA
-543 PMAEDAKEA
+543 PMAEDAKET

-559 TPSAVLSEKYRPL
+559 TPSAVLSKQYRPL
-572 SHFFRQAFSQVT
+572 SHFFRQNFSQVT

-610 DEDSSQT
+610 DEDGSQT

-632 DELIANFNAPLAEI
+632 EELFKHFNADVVTI
-646 DCTFDAGAGP
+646 DCSFDASETNLNAALG
-656 DDLRKGLTRIR
+656 RIR
-667 AEAEDAVRSGAGHI
+667 EEAEDAVRSGAGHLV
-681 ILTDQHQSIDRVAM
+681 LTDHMSDAAKVAM

-704 HSWLTRK
+704 HSHLTRK
-711 GLRTFCSLNVRS
+711 GLRTFTSLNVRS

-751 LADRIERGLLECTLT
+751 LADRIERGLLDQTLT
-766 EAIQRYRN
+766 EAVQHYRE

-785 KMGISVISSYRG
+785 KMGISVVSSYRG
-797 GLNFEA
+797 GMNFEA
-803 VGLSRAMVAEYFPG
+803 VGLSRAMCAEFFPG
-817 MQSRISGIGT
+817 MTSRISGIGV
-827 TGIQRKS
+827 TGIQRKA
-834 ESVHA
+834 EEIHA
-839 KGWRGGS
+839 KGWQGDGV
-846 DVLPIGGF
+846 VLPIGGF
-854 YKARRSGEKHAWE
+854 YKARKSGETHAWE
-867 AQTMHMLQAACNTA
+867 ASSMHLLQMACNRA
-881 NYEMWKQF
+881 SYQMWQQY
-889 SAAMRANPP
+889 SAKMKSNPP
-898 IHLRDLLDIKEMG
+898 IHLRDLLDIKPLGEAVG
-911 KAIPI
+911 L

-962 GGEDPAHFVPEANG
+962 GGEDPAHFVPESNG

-998 NHCEELEIK
+998 NQCEELEIK

-1119 PWEMGLTEAHQVLAM
+1119 PWEMGLTEAHQVLSM
-1134 NNLRER
+1134 NNLRDR

-1159 MMGAE
+1159 MLGAE

-1194 TQDEE
+1194 TQDEA

-1224 ILASIGARSMDD
+1224 ILASIGAKSLDD

-1241 DLLSQVSRGSAHLDD
+1241 DLLTQVSRGSAHLDD

-1263 ITVDGADRIVYD
+1263 ITVDGAHDNVYD
-1275 RNKARN
+1275 RDKPRN
-1281 FVPDTLDAEIV
+1281 AVSDTLDAQIV
-1292 KDAARFLNDGEKMQ
+1292 RDAARFLEDGEKMQ
-1306 LQYAVQNTLRTI
+1306 LSYAVQNTHRTV
-1318 GTRTSSHIVQNF
+1318 GTRVSSHIVKQF
-1330 GMNNTLQ
+1330 GMRNTLQ
-1337 ADHLTVKL
+1337 PDHLTVKL
-1345 SGSAGQ
+1345 TGSAGQ

-1377 SGGTIVVRPPMNS
+1377 SGGTIVVRPPMS
-1390 PLVAA
+1390 SRITASQ
-1395 DNTIIG
+1395 NTIIG

-1408 TAGYLF
+1408 TEGYLF
-1414 AAGRAGERFGV
+1414 AAGRAGERFAV

-1433 IEGCGA
+1433 IEGCGSN
-1439 CGCEYMTGGVAVIL
+1439 GCEYMTGGVAVIL
-1453 GSIGANFGAGMTG
+1453 GAIGANFAAGMTG

-1474 DGVADSR
+1474 DGEASKL
-1481 MNHETLAT
+1481 MNHETVVT
-1489 CPIGDAHWEG
+1489 CPVTVDHWMG
-1499 QLKELIER
+1499 QLEELMER
-1507 HLAETGSVKAADILQ
+1507 HLEETGSRKAADILQ
-1522 HWDVELANFVQ
+1522 HWDLEKQNFLQ

-1547 GVEDK
+1547 SHETT
-1552 AVPAE
+1552 AMPAE

>member
-1 MIFSPTSHV
+1 MTDF
-10 LDAGPCCHEPRLQTQ
+10 
-25 IKPDKPPNA
+25 
-34 DAVALYWKEF
+34 DAVTYDA
-44 TMTKFDQA
+44 D
-52 WVDAETAKREWM
+52 WVRAEEAKRKWM
-64 TENSLYKEEEEHA
+64 AENGLYTEEEEHS

-83 VVSIDGKPSR
+83 VVSVDGKSSR
-93 KVVENGIA
+93 KVVEAGID

-123 IHVQIPVEFFYD
+123 IHVQIPVPFFYD
-135 QIRRTG
+135 QIKRTG
-141 HEPDMTKMIAVG
+141 HEPRKDQLIAVG
-153 QVFLPRTDYGAQETC
+153 QVFLPRTDFGAQETC

-173 SEVLRMGYYIYGW
+173 TEVLRMGYYIYGW
-186 RHVPVDVACLGEKAN
+186 RHVPVDVTCLGEKAN

-230 RRRIEKAATAAGVQG
+230 RRRIEKAAAAAGIG
-245 LYLCSLSCRSIIY
+245 ELYLASLSCRSIIY
-258 KGMMLAEQVAEFYP
+258 KGMMLAEQVAVFYP

-278 FESAFALYH
+278 FESAFAIYH

-312 INTLK
+312 INTLR
-317 GNLNWMKSHEIR
+317 GNMNWMKSHEIR
-329 MASGAFGDMAEDI
+329 MASGTFGDYAEDI
-342 KPIVAQGSS
+342 KPIIAGGSS

-365 AGRSAPMAKTMM
+365 AGRSAPMAKTML
-377 VPESWSKQAIEL
+377 VPESWSKQAVEL
-389 PQSWR
+389 PQAWR
-394 DMYSYCNSVLEPW
+394 DMYSYCNSVMEPW

-439 DGLLIAGSETGMV
+439 DGLVIAGSEAGMV
-452 PVDEANVVEKGA
+452 PIDEASVVEKGA

-469 LLAVDMQEG
+469 MLAVDMKKG
-478 KLYHDTEMKD
+478 KLYHDTQIKD
-488 KLAAAQPFGDWVG
+488 KLAAALPFGDWVG
-501 KINELD
+501 KINDVDET
-507 DKLAVVTEKPM
+507 LATVTEAPM
-518 FTGAE
+518 FTGDE
-523 LRKRQ
+523 LRRRQ
-528 IAAGYSIEELEQILA
+528 VAAGYTIEELEQILS
-543 PMAEDAKEA
+543 PMAEDGKES

-559 TPSAVLSEKYRPL
+559 TPSAVLSKQYRPL
-572 SHFFRQAFSQVT
+572 SHFFRQNFSQVT

-617 EILVLDSPFVGNAQF
+617 EIVVLESPFVGNAQW
-632 DELIANFNAPLAEI
+632 DKLVDQFNAPLAEI
-646 DCTFDAGAGP
+646 DCSFDPSEGSLSLA
-656 DDLRKGLTRIR
+656 LERIR
-667 AEAEDAVRSGAGHI
+667 AEAEEAVRSGAGHLV
-681 ILTDQHQSIDRVAM
+681 LTDQYSDATRVAM

-704 HSWLTRK
+704 HSHLTRK
-711 GLRTFCSLNVRS
+711 GLRTFCSINVRA

-751 LADRIERGLLECTLT
+751 LADRVERGLLDGSLT
-766 EAIQRYRN
+766 ENVARYRE

-785 KMGISVISSYRG
+785 KMGISVVSSYRG

-803 VGLSRAMVAEYFPG
+803 VGLSRAMCAEFFPG
-817 MQSRISGIGT
+817 MTSRISGIGVS
-827 TGIQRKS
+827 GIQVKA
-834 ESVHA
+834 EEIHA
-839 KGWRGGS
+839 KGWKEGQN
-846 DVLPIGGF
+846 VLPIGGF
-854 YKARRSGEKHAWE
+854 YKARASGETHAWE
-867 AQTMHMLQAACNTA
+867 ASSMHMLQMACNRA
-881 NYEMWKQF
+881 SFEMWKQY
-889 SAAMRANPP
+889 SAKMQSNPP
-898 IHLRDLLDIKEMG
+898 IHLRDLLDIKPLG
-911 KAIPI
+911 KSVPI

-962 GGEDPAHFVPEANG
+962 GGEDPAHFVPEPNG

-998 NHCEELEIK
+998 NQCEELEIK

-1075 LVASSGV
+1075 LVAASGV

-1159 MMGAE
+1159 MLGAE

-1194 TQDEE
+1194 TQDEA
-1199 LRDKFTGNAD
+1199 LRGKFTGSAD
-1209 KVVNLITFYATEVRE
+1209 KVVNLITFYAQEVRE
-1224 ILASIGARSMDD
+1224 ILAFIGARSLDE

-1241 DLLSQVSRGSAHLDD
+1241 DLLAQVSRGSAHLDD

-1263 ITVDGADRIVYD
+1263 ITVDGAADIVYNRDKD
-1275 RNKARN
+1275 RNA
-1281 FVPDTLDAEIV
+1281 VPDTLDAEIV
-1292 KDAARFLNDGEKMQ
+1292 RDAARFLQDGEKMQ
-1306 LQYAVQNTLRTI
+1306 LSYAVQNTHRTV
-1318 GTRTSSHIVQNF
+1318 GTRTSSHIVRNF
-1330 GMNNTLQ
+1330 GMRNALQ
-1337 ADHLTVKL
+1337 PDHLTVKL
-1345 SGSAGQ
+1345 QGSAGQ

-1377 SGGTIVVRPPMNS
+1377 SGGTVVVRPPMSS
-1390 PLVAA
+1390 PLKAS
-1395 DNTIIG
+1395 DNTIVG

-1408 TAGYLF
+1408 TDGYLF

-1453 GSIGANFGAGMTG
+1453 GTIGANFGAGMTG

-1474 DGVADSR
+1474 EGQAETM
-1481 MNHETLAT
+1481 MNMESLVT
-1489 CPIGDAHWEG
+1489 CPVTVDHWEAE
-1499 QLKELIER
+1499 LKALVER
-1507 HLAETGSVKAADILQ
+1507 HLEETGSRKAAEILQ
-1522 HWDVELANFVQ
+1522 HWDLEKGNFLQV
-1533 ICPKEMLAHLPAPL
+1533 CPIEMLDKLAHPL
-1547 GVEDK
+1547 SLEK
-1552 AVPAE
+1552 TAVPAE